1 MAESQFSRPA
11 LPALINRLRTDLLT
25 RLGEADELRRS
36 DAEVYA
42 RVLGEGIN
50 GLYGYLDWQARQYL
64 PDLGDQESV
73 ERWGNMLGEWYA
85 PAEAASGSVPVVG
98 SVGASI
104 PLSARWQSQSG
115 LLYKPV
121 ASVVIDASPKLVE
134 IVCEQTGSAGNLA
147 EGEPLTLISPIAGV
161 QSQAVVPVG
170 GVAGGAEQ
178 EDIEGLRAKVLRRL
192 SRPPQGGS
200 RDDYES
206 WALAAHPS
214 VTRAWV
220 YPLEQGPNTV
230 VVRIVCDRLA
240 DPIPTPQV
248 IAAVQAYIDARCPVT
263 TAVFVLAPVAEL
275 IAFSIDLTPN
285 TPEVRAQVQSQ
296 LADLLRREGEPGGT
310 LLRSRMTEAISLAAG
325 ETNHVLAVPA
335 TDLVL
340 NVGHFPVMG
349 VITWL

>member
-73 ERWGNMLGEWYA
+73 ERWANMLGEWYA

-104 PLSARWQSQSG
+104 PLSARWQSQAG

-121 ASVVIDASPKLVE
+121 ASVVIDVSPKQVA
-134 IVCEQTGSAGNLA
+134 IICEQTGSAGNLA
-147 EGEPLTLISPIAGV
+147 EGELLTLISPVAGV
-161 QSQAVVPVG
+161 QSQTSVPVG
-170 GVAGGAEQ
+170 GIAGGAEQ

-192 SRPPQGGS
+192 SKPPQGGS
-200 RDDYES
+200 RADYES

-220 YPLEQGPNTV
+220 YPQEQGPNTV

-240 DPIPTPQV
+240 NPIPTSLG
-248 IAAVQAYIDARCPVT
+248 
-263 TAVFVLAPVAEL
+263 LA
-275 IAFSIDLTPN
+275 SIT
-285 TPEVRAQVQSQ
+285 
-296 LADLLRREGEPGGT
+296 
-310 LLRSRMTEAISLAAG
+310 MLAAG
-325 ETNHVLAVPA
+325 L
-335 TDLVL
+335 
-340 NVGHFPVMG
+340 
-349 VITWL
+349 